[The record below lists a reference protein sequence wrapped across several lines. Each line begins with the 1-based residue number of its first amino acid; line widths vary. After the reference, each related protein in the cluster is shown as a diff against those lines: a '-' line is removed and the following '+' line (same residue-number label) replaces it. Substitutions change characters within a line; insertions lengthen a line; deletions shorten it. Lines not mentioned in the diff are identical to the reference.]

1 MEFLTGIGNRGG
13 PSSDGT
19 RNNFGCFMFNSMKMW
34 RSGGQK
40 IFTKTIR
47 NWGWDNCGGCR
58 VSDSEDSGVSLA
70 LLTAIVA
77 IASIS
82 SIAYPRYIKV
92 SPVLTY

>member
-1 MEFLTGIGNRGG
+1 
-13 PSSDGT
+13 
-19 RNNFGCFMFNSMKMW
+19 MKMW

-58 VSDSEDSGVSLA
+58 VFDSNNSWVSLT
-70 LLTAIVA
+70 LLTSPVA
-77 IASIS
+77 IAIA

-92 SPVLTY
+92 SLVLTLKISNIDVRKNIQVASQLVNNNILIRIE